1 MTVPCGVTGC
11 PLQGLRLDADERTA
25 AALLLAFH
33 SDDRD
38 GVAAIVN
45 TVDSRFLVGALV
57 GFINGEGVKTAGLVR
72 DGFGEPVKDADGL
85 NVIDL
90 ARGRAEWSERLREFL
105 ADQPA

>member
-45 TVDSRFLVGALV
+45 TVDSRFLVG
-57 GFINGEGVKTAGLVR
+57 FINGEGVKTAGLVR

-90 ARGRAEWSERLREFL
+90 ARGRAE
-105 ADQPA
+105 